1 MAAAKRLPADWMMS
15 LRAFRFLTF
24 ALLGILAVPAAAQMR
39 SQPVQI
45 IFPFGIGG
53 STDALIRTIADEL
66 SSGLGRPVII
76 EQRPGAGGRIGV
88 RAVKTAEPD
97 GNTLL
102 LAPIA
107 PMTVYQSVYPALE
120 YDPVKDFRPISQL
133 ASYEFAI
140 AVSND
145 IPVKTLAELVA
156 WIKANPARGNYGTP
170 GAGTLPH
177 FFGVMFG
184 GAIGVQLQPIAYK
197 GTAPALADLVGGQ
210 IPMMFHAANELVE
223 MHKAGKIK
231 VLATSDRQR
240 SAFLADVPTFR
251 EQGYELEA
259 TGWYGLFAPAQTP
272 DDVIAQLNAIV
283 VAALAKPDIR
293 ARIQNLGMQP
303 TGTSTEGLAAIQRQD
318 IDRWAPAVKASGFTP
333 SQ

>member
-1 MAAAKRLPADWMMS
+1 MMS
-15 LRAFRFLTF
+15 LRTFRFLTF
-24 ALLGILAVPAAAQMR
+24 ALLGVLALPAAAQMR

-45 IFPFGIGG
+45 IFPFGIGS

-66 SSGLGRPVII
+66 SSGLGRPVIV
-76 EQRPGAGGRIGV
+76 EQRPGAAGRIGV
-88 RAVKTAEPD
+88 RAVKMAEPD

-102 LAPIA
+102 LSPIA

-140 AVSND
+140 AVGSD
-145 IPVKTLAELVA
+145 MPVKTLAELVA
-156 WIKANPARGNYGTP
+156 WIKANPASANYGTP

-184 GAIGVQLQPIAYK
+184 GAIGVPLQPIAYK

-210 IPMMFHAANELVE
+210 IPMMFHAVNELVE
-223 MHKAGKIK
+223 MHKAGKIR

-240 SAFLADVPTFR
+240 SVFLQDVPTFR
-251 EQGYELEA
+251 EQGYDLQG
-259 TGWYGLFAPAQTP
+259 TGWYGLFAPARTP
-272 DDVIAQLNAIV
+272 DDFIAQVNAIV
-283 VAALAKPDIR
+283 VAALAKPEIR
-293 ARIQNLGMQP
+293 ARILNLGIQP
-303 TGTSTEGLAAIQRQD
+303 TGTSPEALAKIQRQD
-318 IDRWAPAVKASGFTP
+318 IERWAPAVKASGFAP